1 MCEVSRRVKP
11 AVLRYGSFSPLRFI
25 VCPARTAVV
34 VLIMDYAFDDYTL
47 HSIFPKDSR
56 IPSDGSSPTFQLQN
70 CRALLLSTAGL
81 EELHRRIDKRG
92 HAPSTTLLGHSE
104 ADRDA
109 RLMAIWSRDGRLHLD
124 HSHGL
129 SQLPLLARRFRCVSL
144 IGEGTFAQIL
154 RAEDTFDPYRR
165 HLAIKVLN
173 RTFGELG
180 RREAACL
187 TALRHESIL
196 VGSNADDRA
205 SGDGS
210 GDAMGARGRSGSKEP
225 NNQANSPLLLPSC
238 GLTALGLPVIQVHC
252 TFRFL
257 GHMCIAMDLASCS
270 LLDAAFGGVPLSL
283 YGRPLWPAV
292 AEGVALYPRQRLPVE
307 HCEYPHHQR
316 SPTTQPRETL
326 AALQPVQLL
335 PDDLHT
341 PVEALRFVALELVV
355 ALNCLARRGIVHG
368 DIKPENVLLMEPQRR
383 PSASQSHSWHKNV
396 PLSSIEPFGTHGDRR
411 SSARPN
417 ENGSCMSSSAA
428 LASHDATHHAAFLA
442 RAFEPPF
449 RVALADFGNA
459 IHGPS
464 EGHLYHQSFDIQ
476 TLAYRAPEVML
487 GVEGSTSSG
496 RMDVWSVGVMLA
508 ELYLGVPLF
517 RSDDKVQ
524 VMQDLQRALG
534 PLPLKPYATE
544 GKFYEELVGQR
555 HCSGIDACDEN
566 ETSDEEFTDDNGD
579 AKSCSNVDG
588 DSGARW
594 EDQQRRCRGRTFE
607 RTDQGRR
614 HLLRVQRLLRTRARP
629 ADPDLVS
636 FLAGFLALDP
646 KRRLTPTQALQHP
659 FLQPIFPFSAV
670 TAPPNVDSSL
680 FNTSTSSGVK
690 SYFPAA
696 EVETDSRVSEPAAP
710 RAAGWVGCGTSMS
723 AIPSSSRSP
732 HSHSLWTPL
741 ETGRGKIKLASRRER
756 QRTKAGQEDPCN
768 APGVPSPT
776 ADDKNDSRGGSF
788 TDKAYIVGT
797 KRHNFTF
804 VRSNSRPARTT
815 TVGSKAVS
823 SFFSSNSS
831 ASSSSAMLCSSSIS
845 GARPISQ
852 STGRMAQDCI
862 QEAAAVSDEDVVSSV
877 GAGEL
882 VKVRPPRKASAAARG
897 LNYADDTRNGLN
909 FSPLPV
915 SPLPPSHTKKQRISS
930 KREEEAAGH
939 DDTMATDTADSVLE
953 VPPAQTQHLSYSRS
967 EHSQSNGKTANR
979 GKRKFLLVRG
989 LAAGSSNRGN
999 DESAVLPLMSSD
1011 SSPSPLHTRR
1021 KICLVSRRSAR

>member
-1 MCEVSRRVKP
+1 MAHP
-11 AVLRYGSFSPLRFI
+11 
-25 VCPARTAVV
+25 
-34 VLIMDYAFDDYTL
+34 
-47 HSIFPKDSR
+47 
-56 IPSDGSSPTFQLQN
+56 
-70 CRALLLSTAGL
+70 LLSVAELQSTSAFTAGL

-180 RREAACL
+180 RRETACL

-210 GDAMGARGRSGSKEP
+210 GDAMGARGRSGSKET
-225 NNQANSPLLLPSC
+225 NNQANSPPVAAELRVDCIRTSRDTSALHVPLPRAHVHRNGPRQLFS
-238 GLTALGLPVIQVHC
+238 LGC
-252 TFRFL
+252 CFW
-257 GHMCIAMDLASCS
+257 
-270 LLDAAFGGVPLSL
+270 GVPLSL
-283 YGRPLWPAV
+283 YRRPLWPAV
-292 AEGVALYPRQRLPVE
+292 AEGVALYPAAAARGALPVSTPPKE
-307 HCEYPHHQR
+307 
-316 SPTTQPRETL
+316 SDD
-326 AALQPVQLL
+326 AATRDAGGAAAVQLL

-555 HCSGIDACDEN
+555 RAVELMHAMTMKHPTRSLLTIMVTPRAAATWM
-566 ETSDEEFTDDNGD
+566 ETAG
-579 AKSCSNVDG
+579 
-588 DSGARW
+588 
-594 EDQQRRCRGRTFE
+594 RG
-607 RTDQGRR
+607 GR
-614 HLLRVQRLLRTRARP
+614 
-629 ADPDLVS
+629 
-636 FLAGFLALDP
+636 
-646 KRRLTPTQALQHP
+646 
-659 FLQPIFPFSAV
+659 
-670 TAPPNVDSSL
+670 
-680 FNTSTSSGVK
+680 TSSGG
-690 SYFPAA
+690 AGA
-696 EVETDSRVSEPAAP
+696 ERLKERTREGDTFF
-710 RAAGWVGCGTSMS
+710 GCS
-723 AIPSSSRSP
+723 A
-732 HSHSLWTPL
+732 
-741 ETGRGKIKLASRRER
+741 
-756 QRTKAGQEDPCN
+756 
-768 APGVPSPT
+768 
-776 ADDKNDSRGGSF
+776 F
-788 TDKAYIVGT
+788 
-797 KRHNFTF
+797 F
-804 VRSNSRPARTT
+804 VREHGRLTLTWYPFSQ
-815 TVGSKAVS
+815 GSW
-823 SFFSSNSS
+823 
-831 ASSSSAMLCSSSIS
+831 
-845 GARPISQ
+845 RW
-852 STGRMAQDCI
+852 TR
-862 QEAAAVSDEDVVSSV
+862 SDV
-877 GAGEL
+877 
-882 VKVRPPRKASAAARG
+882 
-897 LNYADDTRNGLN
+897 
-909 FSPLPV
+909 
-915 SPLPPSHTKKQRISS
+915 
-930 KREEEAAGH
+930 
-939 DDTMATDTADSVLE
+939 
-953 VPPAQTQHLSYSRS
+953 
-967 EHSQSNGKTANR
+967 
-979 GKRKFLLVRG
+979 
-989 LAAGSSNRGN
+989 
-999 DESAVLPLMSSD
+999 
-1011 SSPSPLHTRR
+1011 
-1021 KICLVSRRSAR
+1021 